1 MRILLVEDN
10 RDVARAI
17 VAMLERERYEPL
29 WAVTLEEAYRFLSEA
44 EPDLLILDVMLPESN
59 DAGFELTKHMRTMGY
74 QKPILFLT
82 ARDAVED
89 RIEGLNLGG
98 DDYLTKPFDMGELI
112 ARIRALIRRDAQ
124 TRSNK
129 FVRGPLSV
137 DLGLRR
143 VFLENSEI
151 VLTEKEFSLLEIFV
165 LQPDR
170 VFRIE
175 ELVVRIFPNAQ
186 SGRYTVRM
194 YIMRLREKLSAGA
207 FLTVPG
213 GYRLGF

>member
-10 RDVARAI
+10 KDVARAI
-17 VAMLERERYEPL
+17 VAMLERERYEPI
-29 WAVTLEEAYRFLSEA
+29 WATNLEEAYRCLSEA
-44 EPDLLILDVMLPESN
+44 EPDLLILDVMLPESEN
-59 DAGFELTKHMRTMGY
+59 AGFELTKHMRNMGY
-74 QKPILFLT
+74 RKPILFLT

-112 ARIRALIRRDAQ
+112 ARVRALIRRDSQ

-143 VFLENSEI
+143 VFLEDKEV

-175 ELVVRIFPNAQ
+175 ELVVRVFPSAQ
-186 SGRYTVRM
+186 SGTHTVRM
-194 YIMRLREKLSAGA
+194 YIMRLREKLSTEA
-207 FLTVPG
+207 FQTVPG